1 MNLSSFIWA
10 VADLLRGK
18 YKPHEYGQVILPF
31 TVLRRMDCVLE
42 PTKKAVLKEAAKR
55 EFSAVSVNPF
65 LTRASGATFYNTSP
79 MDLKAIIG
87 DQDNIAANLAAYLH
101 SFSPNVKDI
110 FARFKLEAQ
119 IDRLANADLLYL
131 VTEKFSKIDLHPD
144 KVSNADMGTIFEE
157 LIRKFA
163 ELSNETAGEHFT
175 PREVIRLMVNL
186 IFAEDDDVLSKP
198 GVVRTIYDPTA
209 GTGGML
215 SVAGEWVHEH
225 NPKARLTVSG
235 QELNDESY
243 AICKADMLIK
253 GQDVANIKPGD
264 TLANDGHAHQVF
276 DYMLSNPPFGV
287 EWKQSEKAVRKE
299 YEEQGFNG
307 RFGPEPGEPAGAGS
321 GTESS
326 PPGATARVAETRR

>member
-1 MNLSSFIWA
+1 MNLSSFIWS

-42 PTKKAVLKEAAKR
+42 PTKQAVLKEAAKR
-55 EFSAVSVNPF
+55 DVSGEGVNHY
-65 LTRASGATFYNTSP
+65 LTRASGNTFYNTSP
-79 MDLKAIIG
+79 MDLKAIVG
-87 DQDNIAANLAAYLH
+87 DQDNVAMNLAAYLH
-101 SFSPNVKDI
+101 GFSPNVKDI
-110 FARFKLEAQ
+110 FSRFKLEAQ

-225 NPKARLTVSG
+225 NPKARLTG
-235 QELNDESY
+235 
-243 AICKADMLIK
+243 IR
-253 GQDVANIKPGD
+253 PR
-264 TLANDGHAHQVF
+264 
-276 DYMLSNPPFGV
+276 V
-287 EWKQSEKAVRKE
+287 E
-299 YEEQGFNG
+299 
-307 RFGPEPGEPAGAGS
+307 
-321 GTESS
+321 
-326 PPGATARVAETRR
+326 